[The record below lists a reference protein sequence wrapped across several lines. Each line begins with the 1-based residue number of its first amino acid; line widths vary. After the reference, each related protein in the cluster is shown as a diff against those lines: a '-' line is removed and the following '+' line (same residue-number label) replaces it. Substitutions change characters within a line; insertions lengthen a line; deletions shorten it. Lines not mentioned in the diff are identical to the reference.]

1 MQRKL
6 VLLSILVCLLA
17 AVPASALKVYKTTS
31 EGLADVKVYETSS
44 EGLADCLIYVTS
56 SEGLASGDAKWY
68 FESSEGLAE
77 VKIYFTGSEGLADKK
92 IYFTRSEGLAKCNV
106 DWKGYKKSNAGYLA
120 RSLDALQFPTDALM
134 RNMVLP
140 DPALFFRHSVRC
152 AGARALPPSGS
163 LA

>member
-6 VLLSILVCLLA
+6 MLLSGLVGLLA
-17 AVPASALKVYKTTS
+17 AMPVEAVKVFRSTS

-44 EGLADCLIYVTS
+44 EGLADCLIYVTT
-56 SEGLASGDAKWY
+56 SEGLPSGDAKWY
-68 FESSEGLAE
+68 FESSEGLAD
-77 VKIYFTGSEGLADKK
+77 VKVYFTSSEGLADKK
-92 IYFTRSEGLAKCNV
+92 VYFTKSEGLAKCNV

-140 DPALFFRHSVRC
+140 
-152 AGARALPPSGS
+152 GSGRPTY
-163 LA
+163 